1 MLSLYLLH
9 CVLFYRSLGLELRL
23 TIVGNKTLFSLPNFF
38 PCFCEALYQCF
49 WCGVLPRWLKV
60 EPKVAKRQEL
70 AVFIAERLSVR
81 KKLCT
86 GAHIDRLI
94 DSTRIIICSPI
105 PNTTGELPP
114 LDCDACVVG
123 ETDAMLFVLQQLNP
137 EDEDKHGKLKCKG
150 NTRRCELCFFQE
162 KHRRLSKGG
171 TRVLSGQLC
180 YAQLCGQEG
189 VRPKGRKVGSIRN
202 KNIHNLKKKKRFKHV
217 LSFYKYALYI

>member
-23 TIVGNKTLFSLPNFF
+23 TIVGNKTLFSLPDFFF
-38 PCFCEALYQCF
+38 PFFCEALYQCF

-150 NTRRCELCFFQE
+150 NTRYVFPRKAQETLKGGNKGSLRSIVLCTVVWAGRCE
-162 KHRRLSKGG
+162 
-171 TRVLSGQLC
+171 
-180 YAQLCGQEG
+180 A
-189 VRPKGRKVGSIRN
+189 
-202 KNIHNLKKKKRFKHV
+202 KR
-217 LSFYKYALYI
+217 